1 MFHAISPIQEKRN
14 KKSKTA
20 CCEQV
25 FGWFLTA
32 DECPRYGG
40 WCVSCLG
47 SWGLRKGTPTPTPI
61 PSNINQFVLVSKPQP
76 QATNINQHQAI
87 CFVLWICF
95 ILTVG
100 GQMGE
105 VWEVCSK
112 GSPHRSINPASG
124 ICFWDASI
132 HQPWKAYR
140 WCPQGRA
147 MEMSEKWI
155 S

>member
-1 MFHAISPIQEKRN
+1 MQQKIENCMLWAGIWVVPYSWWMSPVRGLMRRSLE
-14 KKSKTA
+14 
-20 CCEQV
+20 
-25 FGWFLTA
+25 
-32 DECPRYGG
+32 
-40 WCVSCLG
+40 
-47 SWGLRKGTPTPTPI
+47 SWGPRKGTPTPTPI